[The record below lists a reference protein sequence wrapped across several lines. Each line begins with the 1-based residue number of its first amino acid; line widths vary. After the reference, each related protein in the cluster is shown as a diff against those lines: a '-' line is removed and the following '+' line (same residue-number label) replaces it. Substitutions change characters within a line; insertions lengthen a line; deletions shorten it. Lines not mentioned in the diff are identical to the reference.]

1 RSVVVRSR
9 RLPLSLQHLVL
20 LPQHLDEPQRVI
32 YLGRQLAKLLGL
44 SPGQLAAVDGAP
56 KIVDVLAELT
66 KIHQLLGARIPRHGG
81 PPLYA
86 VRHVPHD
93 VGHAVEPRV
102 PVTDTLKVAHAAG
115 HGLTAFGRT

>member
-1 RSVVVRSR
+1 
-9 RLPLSLQHLVL
+9 
-20 LPQHLDEPQRVI
+20 
-32 YLGRQLAKLLGL
+32 
-44 SPGQLAAVDGAP
+44 
-56 KIVDVLAELT
+56 

-102 PVTDTLKVAHAAG
+102 PVTDTLKVAHAAAPS
-115 HGLTAFGRT
+115 LTLRVPDLVDGFSDDARSDAFGVRNFVYTVSIGVHSCPPQLLFGKRVTKSVQLLCDLYAY